1 MTDFL
6 SLFIQCSISM
16 SLVTLAYMAMLP
28 YLAKRY
34 AAKWLYLIWWVVS
47 IGWLIPLRPH
57 IAIPFVP
64 VHNGSTTAPFLSE
77 HGDIRATT
85 GMVTRIVGENDYTAA
100 TSFLEWRIFAGIWLI
115 GVLLV
120 LSFQLYRH
128 FRFLKLTNR
137 WSEPVAENKILEIF
151 ETLTSELNIKTKVR
165 VKFCRVI
172 SSPMLTGLIRPVILL
187 PRDIMEEEEYRYIM
201 KHELIHFKRF
211 DLWLRLMM
219 LGVKSLHW
227 FNPLVYLMD
236 RTISLYG
243 EISCDERVL
252 QGEGFHKRKK
262 YGELLI
268 KVIRNGSI
276 TGTSISTNLFGGKR
290 NMRKRIDSIMAI
302 RQKKNGVVIL
312 ALILTGLFLISA
324 VWNSPEAKA
333 GNRQIPS
340 AKAEALEVV
349 VENCNVRVQLASDQ
363 KLSFVSDAE
372 FIEVVQNTKK
382 TTTQITIR
390 PKRGQSA
397 TDAAD
402 MVTLL
407 VPEQKYKTV
416 TVKGDKAG
424 ISLPALNADLDLTI
438 IDGSLSAVLPKGFA
452 NTLKMA
458 VENGAGSLHI
468 DQGASNYKLSMGIK
482 ESALTIP
489 EQFPGY
495 KHGASSFTYK
505 SGKGKAQVQ
514 VDLSG
519 SAFSISDN

>member
-34 AAKWLYLIWWVVS
+34 AAKWLYLIWWVIP

-77 HGDIRATT
+77 HGDIRGTT

-120 LSFQLYRH
+120 WSFQLYRH

-252 QGEGFHKRKK
+252 QGDGFHKRKK

-333 GNRQIPS
+333 VNRQIPS

-372 FIEVVQNTKK
+372 FIEVVQSTKK

-424 ISLPALNADLDLTI
+424 ISLPALNADLDLTV

-458 VENGAGSLHI
+458 IENGAGSLHI

-495 KHGASSFTYK
+495 KQGASSFTYK